1 MGKETEKCSASKLYT
16 LGNLYIRYILNAS
29 MHCVS
34 RELAQHKIMYEL
46 FYWLLKWTSLES
58 FFLSRFLFIF
68 SFSCFAK
75 CLSLMQ
81 INVEAILHQYFYA
94 LHMIFSVQ
102 VLCLYWTYIV
112 CMQKINVHT
121 MICTFWTHSVSKFLI
136 NSFIRWNHAVCQS
149 IRSRDNNIFGCR
161 M

>member
-1 MGKETEKCSASKLYT
+1 MGKQNEKCSASKLYT
-16 LGNLYIRYILNAS
+16 LGNLYIRYILHAS

-46 FYWLLKWTSLES
+46 FYWLSKWTSLES

-81 INVEAILHQYFYA
+81 INVEAILLTISTECSWNKFITSGYDFCGASSVFILNVYSLYA
-94 LHMIFSVQ
+94 VNQCTHHY
-102 VLCLYWTYIV
+102 LYLL
-112 CMQKINVHT
+112 NA
-121 MICTFWTHSVSKFLI
+121 L
-136 NSFIRWNHAVCQS
+136 RA
-149 IRSRDNNIFGCR
+149 
-161 M
+161 

>member
-1 MGKETEKCSASKLYT
+1 MGKQNEKCSASKLYT
-16 LGNLYIRYILNAS
+16 LGNLYIRYILHAS

-81 INVEAILHQYFYA
+81 INVEAILLTISTECSWNKFITSGYLFKTIFCVLTRIKSLMYF
-94 LHMIFSVQ
+94 LVVQPSFNSCFRTFSLVFTIF
-102 VLCLYWTYIV
+102 
-112 CMQKINVHT
+112 
-121 MICTFWTHSVSKFLI
+121 
-136 NSFIRWNHAVCQS
+136 
-149 IRSRDNNIFGCR
+149 
-161 M
+161 